1 MVKIDSTI
9 GMKLKG
15 KIGDFIIQ
23 DVNGQQV
30 LRKGYKENKSPT
42 AQQLEVRSRF
52 KNAVNWVKNLSVE
65 EKNHIK
71 QYFRQVYPYYEK
83 GQPANWYNFAKNFVL
98 TVPSIEI
105 IDETTRTYQI
115 KHPGILSISH
125 HDTFGNCLQS
135 FENLSNLN
143 NLKFTNTF
151 VLTLYPTT
159 ALIKVITI
167 SGDSYEFKFNPVTIE
182 LIYCDI
188 RYCNPLYCK

>member
-83 GQPANWYNFAKNFVL
+83 GQPATWYNFAKNFVL
-98 TVPSIEI
+98 TLPEFQLINP
-105 IDETTRTYQI
+105 ETGLYQI
-115 KHPGILSISH
+115 KHPAIKSVVEYTADDGVIKSYDNLSSLSSLNFC
-125 HDTFGNCLQS
+125 DTFERTC
-135 FENLSNLN
+135 
-143 NLKFTNTF
+143 
-151 VLTLYPTT
+151 
-159 ALIKVITI
+159 
-167 SGDSYEFKFNPVTIE
+167 DPVTSYIIVTTLPGCHYKYKIKSTVTQ